1 MRFYILGLLTLLLIS
16 CKKGKSREKLVVLL
30 KEWEQKEIVF
40 PSRMFF
46 TVQGEDSVNCSIKE
60 QYKVLVYTDSM
71 GCTGCKIR
79 LADWKNFMHQVESV
93 STDSVQFLFFF
104 FPKERM
110 ELYRTLQM
118 NLFDEPVCIDEKDS
132 LNLLNRFPQ
141 RMDFQ
146 TFLLNEDNQ
155 VVAVGNPVYNS
166 KVRDLYLKILS
177 RNESQKT

>member
-1 MRFYILGLLTLLLIS
+1 
-16 CKKGKSREKLVVLL
+16 
-30 KEWEQKEIVF
+30 
-40 PSRMFF
+40 
-46 TVQGEDSVNCSIKE
+46 
-60 QYKVLVYTDSM
+60 
-71 GCTGCKIR
+71 
-79 LADWKNFMHQVESV
+79 
-93 STDSVQFLFFF
+93 
-104 FPKERM
+104 
-110 ELYRTLQM
+110 M

-177 RNESQKT
+177 RNESQKHDK